1 MVRLTR
7 VTAILAAV
15 IILSAIGAF
24 AYQGISSEPQE
35 TIRVSGAWA
44 LYPMMVKW
52 AEEYQKIHPNIR
64 IEVSAG
70 GAGKGMA
77 DALAGLVD
85 IGMVSRDIYQDE
97 LERGAFYVAVTKD
110 AVVATVNKDNPVL
123 NDLLAKGFTRQMF
136 YNIFIAGNVTTW
148 GDAVGRTD
156 VTDEI
161 HIYTRSDAC
170 GAAETWAKYLGKKQ
184 EDLQGTGVYGD
195 PGVLEAVGKDRLG
208 IGYNNIGYAYDM
220 KTRQQIE
227 GIGIIPIDV
236 GENGRIDPDEDFYS
250 TKDRILTAIAQGV
263 YPSPPARNL
272 HLVTKDR
279 FTGITKEFVKWIL
292 TEGQKF
298 VEEGGYVPLPS
309 YLIDDQLKKLEE

>member
-272 HLVTKDR
+272 HLVTKDT